1 VIAYSR
7 QSISEEDI
15 AEVVRVLRS
24 DFLTQGPEIP
34 RFESTVAG
42 YCGARHGIC
51 VASGTAA
58 LHLACLALGLG
69 PGDWLWTSP
78 ITFVASSNCA
88 LYCGAQVDFVDIDPA
103 TYTMSVDA
111 LAEKL
116 ALAKKENR
124 LPKIVVPVHFAG
136 QSCAMKEIHALS
148 KEYGFKILEDA
159 SHALGATYLGKP
171 VGSCEYSDAA
181 VLSFHAVKMITTAE
195 GGMVVTNDD
204 RIATDVAR
212 LRTHGITRDAAE
224 MRHPSEGGWY
234 YEQIDLGYHF
244 RITDVQAA
252 LGTSQMKSLERFVT
266 RRREIAA
273 RYDTLLA
280 DTGYTLPHQDR
291 ATNSS
296 WHLYAIQCPTA
307 AQRKPIFDA
316 LRSGGI
322 GVNVHYIPVHLQPY
336 YQDMGFTRGQFPN
349 AESYYSRAISIPIH
363 QLLTDAQVEMIA
375 DRLKQLAHV

>member
-1 VIAYSR
+1 MIAYSR

-15 AEVVRVLRS
+15 AEVARVLRS

-34 RFESTVAG
+34 RFESTVAAF
-42 YCGARHGIC
+42 CGARHGIS

-103 TYTMSVDA
+103 TYTMSVEA

-136 QSCAMKEIHALS
+136 QSCAMKEIHALAQ
-148 KEYGFKILEDA
+148 EYGFKILEDA

-171 VGSCEYSDAA
+171 VGTCEYSDAA

-204 RIATDVAR
+204 RIASDIAR
-212 LRTHGITRDAAE
+212 LRTHGITRHAAD
-224 MRHPSEGGWY
+224 MRNPSEGGWY

-244 RITDVQAA
+244 RLTDVQAA
-252 LGTSQMKSLERFVT
+252 LGTSQMRSLENFVT

-273 RYDTLLA
+273 RYDDLLA
-280 DTGYTLPHQDR
+280 DSGYKLPHQDPT
-291 ATNSS
+291 TNSS
-296 WHLYAIQCPTA
+296 WHLYAVQCPTA
-307 AQRKPIFDA
+307 EQRKPIFDA

-349 AESYYSRAISIPIH
+349 AESYYSRAVSIPIH

-375 DRLKQLAHV
+375 DRLKHLANV